1 MTQIH
6 PLTVLAYSTTAELIG
21 VGSIL
26 LLDPANVRYYHIA
39 ELIGHSG
46 IFLWGIWMAV
56 CGIILFSA
64 YTRQQ
69 SVARPTRAL
78 MLAGSAAGIT
88 FTFLIVGFALEA
100 RGLHSSHAWHFP
112 AAFAAY
118 YLASCGCPVLS
129 ATRMCQSVKDRY
141 GPKRR
146 VPSE

>member
-6 PLTVLAYSTTAELIG
+6 PLTVLAYSTAAELVG

-26 LLDPANVRYYHIA
+26 LLEPTNARYRQIA

-56 CGIILFSA
+56 CGTILFSA
-64 YTRQQ
+64 YARQR
-69 SVARPTRAL
+69 SLGRPTRAL
-78 MLAGSAAGIT
+78 MLAGIAAGVT
-88 FTFLIVGFALEA
+88 FTFLITGFALEA

-118 YLASCGCPVLS
+118 YLASHGCPVLS
-129 ATRMCQSVKDRY
+129 ATRMCQSVKERY